1 MTLLTE
7 VKSVTGS
14 QVEDA
19 GRSRVLALSSDWF
32 VVFFTFVLIGYNSC
46 DFGVMTHLKTVK
58 QVLSK

>member
-32 VVFFTFVLIGYNSC
+32 AVFTFVLIGYNSC
-46 DFGVMTHLKTVK
+46 DFGVNDAFENSETDN
-58 QVLSK
+58 